1 MSLKLRFKMIVITL
15 FIQLFS
21 VGISEAALTVNN
33 EALEALDYQNVVI
46 ESLMRHINFYEVGI
60 SSIGPSPLTGYSVI
74 RGSKSDSRYSKIF
87 EDVIAKNK
95 QARRQKDPE
104 MWEDMVKSSEPKAI
118 NYLVS
123 TLTKT
128 GREIWGGWPD
138 IPIPGDRDGQRFSVT
153 PTELK
158 FIIPS
163 FSGVIIGS
171 SSRFDKSMQDY
182 LIEAKAFY
190 PIITFVVPIPKRIEQ
205 NRYREII
212 YANIMGNVPGSNIK
226 DGEIIVTI
234 FPGMDSLNDL
244 VSISRELIVGDSTQ
258 GQQ

>member
-1 MSLKLRFKMIVITL
+1 VSLKSKFKMLIIAL
-15 FIQLFS
+15 FIPLFGA
-21 VGISEAALTVNN
+21 GISEAALTVNN
-33 EALEALDYQNVVI
+33 EALEALDYQNDVI
-46 ESLMRHINFYEVGI
+46 KSLMLHINFYEVGI
-60 SSIGPSPLTGYSVI
+60 SFISPSPLTGYSVI

-87 EDVIAKNK
+87 EDVNAKNK
-95 QARRQKDPE
+95 QARRQKEPE
-104 MWEDMVKSSEPKAI
+104 MWEDMIKSSEQKTI
-118 NYLVS
+118 NYFVS

-128 GREIWGGWPD
+128 GREIWPGWPD
-138 IPIPGDRDGQRFSVT
+138 VPIPGDRSGKRFSIA
-153 PTELK
+153 PSELK

-190 PIITFVVPIPKRIEQ
+190 PIITFAVPIPKQIEQ
-205 NRYREII
+205 NKYRETI

-234 FPGMDSLNDL
+234 FPGIDSLNDL
-244 VSISRELIVGDSTQ
+244 VSISREIMAGEPQ
-258 GQQ
+258 GQE